1 MIYIGIDPDIEAS
14 GIAHWDTET
23 STFDYIKNM
32 SFWDIM
38 DVLEIMNMTKTY
50 EVIDFTVII
59 EAGWLISKSNWH
71 GKGYQ
76 SKSVGEKIAKN
87 VGSNHQIGILIAE
100 YCERYGIAYEL
111 KKPLGKVKSDYFKKI
126 TGYTKRT
133 NQDQRDAAM
142 LVYGYK
148 K

>member
-14 GIAHWDTET
+14 GVAFWKPDFNE
-23 STFDYIKNM
+23 FDYIKNM
-32 SFWDIM
+32 SFWDVI
-38 DVLEIMNMTKTY
+38 DVLKDCSFQKT
-50 EVIDFTVII
+50 ISDFNFTVII

-71 GKGYQ
+71 GRTYQ

-100 YCERYGIAYEL
+100 YCDRYGITYEL

-142 LVYGYK
+142 LVYGLK